1 MDFEQF
7 MEVMDILKIENE
19 EKFEQFLAS
28 LNKEQLWQ
36 LIGHEVVRDL
46 DLASES
52 KTRDDFLNSLTND
65 EIKVLWEAQF

>member
-7 MEVMDILKIENE
+7 MEVMDILKFENE

-36 LIGHEVVRDL
+36 LIGHEVIRDL

-52 KTRDDFLNSLTND
+52 KTRDTFLNSLTND